1 MISDHSSSGCQWR
14 TGEIV
19 PLTSPIVRATS
30 RAGADGAARGKQ
42 NAVFQNRELCRPE
55 HVTPPQACKL
65 KF

>member
-30 RAGADGAARGKQ
+30 RALQMAARGKQ
-42 NAVFQNRELCRPE
+42 SAVFQKPELCRPS
-55 HVTPPQACKL
+55 T
-65 KF
+65 